1 MRHWIDD
8 GAERHRRTH
17 QEWEELVKS
26 GCSEGHTMFA
36 SMNFNY
42 STLHRL
48 KKSGEESENGMK
60 CVK

>member
-1 MRHWIDD
+1 
-8 GAERHRRTH
+8 
-17 QEWEELVKS
+17 VKS

-42 STLHRL
+42 STLCRL

-60 CVK
+60 CVE